1 MTMKNIQEKISL
13 KEKIYF
19 YLDDV
24 ETTIGRI
31 ISFILLGLIVL
42 SSIIFIAE
50 TYPISPAIQNILNI
64 LDQGILIIFII
75 EYCIRLICSPFPF
88 KFLFSFFSLIDLVAI
103 LPLILVSIDV
113 RFLRLLRWFRILR
126 IIRFINIEISIFKID
141 TEDGKIIAR
150 ILLIVF
156 TIILIYS
163 GLIYQIEHQSNP
175 ENFATF
181 FDALYF
187 SIVTMTTVG
196 FGDVTPLSPSGRIV
210 TLIMILTGIV
220 VLPWQLGDL
229 LRQLIKTANKKE
241 ITCSKCSLA
250 NHDQDAKYCKICG
263 MLLNSNLSSSRK

>member
-1 MTMKNIQEKISL
+1 MNNPQEKISL

-24 ETTIGRI
+24 ETTLGKI
-31 ISFILLGLIVL
+31 ISFILLGLILL
-42 SSIIFIAE
+42 SSSIFITE
-50 TYPISPAIQNILNI
+50 TYTISAKTQNILNI

-75 EYCIRLICSPFPF
+75 EYFLRLICSPFPL
-88 KFLFSFFSLIDLVAI
+88 KFLFSLFSLIDLVAI
-103 LPLILVSIDV
+103 LPLILSHIDI

-126 IIRFINIEISIFKID
+126 IIRFINIEISIFKIN

-156 TIILIYS
+156 TIIFIYS

-175 ENFATF
+175 KNFATF
-181 FDALYF
+181 FDAFYF

-196 FGDVTPLSPSGRIV
+196 FGDVIPLSQAGRIV

-229 LRQLIKTANKKE
+229 LKQLIKTANKK
-241 ITCSKCSLA
+241 KLPV
-250 NHDQDAKYCKICG
+250 
-263 MLLNSNLSSSRK
+263 LNVI